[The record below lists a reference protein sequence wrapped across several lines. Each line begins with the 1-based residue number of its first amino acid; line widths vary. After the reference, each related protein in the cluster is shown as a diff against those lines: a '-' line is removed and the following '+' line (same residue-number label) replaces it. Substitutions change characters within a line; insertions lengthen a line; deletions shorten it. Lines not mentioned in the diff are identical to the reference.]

1 MCNGGMG
8 KEEGRQSQA
17 GTDRTRRVTA
27 RNKNLKKKGQK
38 MIAGLASGS
47 CFRPKVVNVHRRHQF
62 CGLNRES
69 SYTGVNWP
77 CQKKKIAC
85 SNSELENV
93 SSSLEHHRKDKVLVK
108 MCGIASAKDAALAA
122 EAGADFI
129 GMIIWPNSKRS
140 VSLSVAKEISR
151 IARQNGAQPV
161 GVFVDDDVETISLA
175 ADTCELE
182 LVQLHGDSSRA
193 ALPLLAKDY
202 RTIYVLNANKDGSLR
217 NEIST
222 EDCSLV
228 DWVLVDSA
236 KGGSGKGFNWAQ
248 FEVPIIRSKH
258 GWLLAGGINPENVS
272 QALSIL
278 KPQGVDVS
286 SGICGSDG
294 IQKDLIRIKSFLKAV
309 RSVKY

>member
-1 MCNGGMG
+1 
-8 KEEGRQSQA
+8 
-17 GTDRTRRVTA
+17 
-27 RNKNLKKKGQK
+27 
-38 MIAGLASGS
+38 MIAGLTNGS
-47 CFRPKVVNVHRRHQF
+47 CFWPKVVHVRGRHQF
-62 CGLNRES
+62 HGLNRDS
-69 SYTGVNWP
+69 SYIERNWP
-77 CQKKKIAC
+77 CQRKKITC
-85 SNSELENV
+85 GISELENV
-93 SSSLEHHRKDKVLVK
+93 YSSLEHHRKDKILVK
-108 MCGIASAKDAALAA
+108 MCGIASARDAAMAA
-122 EAGADFI
+122 ESGADFI

-161 GVFVDDDVETISLA
+161 GVFVDDDVETISRA
-175 ADTCELE
+175 ADTCDLE

-193 ALPLLAKDY
+193 ALPFLVKDY
-202 RTIYVLNANKDGSLR
+202 RIIYVLNANEDGSLL

-248 FEVPIIRSKH
+248 FEVPIIRSKQ

-272 QALSIL
+272 EALSIL

-294 IQKDLIRIKSFLKAV
+294 IQKDLIRIKSFLKV
-309 RSVKY
+309 VHSVNY

>member
-1 MCNGGMG
+1 
-8 KEEGRQSQA
+8 
-17 GTDRTRRVTA
+17 
-27 RNKNLKKKGQK
+27 

-228 DWVLVDSA
+228 DW
-236 KGGSGKGFNWAQ
+236 GFNWAQ